1 MEKILEKIRKNGKLI
16 LIHQI
21 INKEIFLWFLF
32 KFFNELIFAIENWTS
47 GNGAAD

>member
-21 INKEIFLWFLF
+21 INKEIFYEFYL
-32 KFFNELIFAIENWTS
+32 KIFNELIFAIENSTS